1 MGLFGQGQAVFHSV
15 KRLFLVCPIL
25 PRRAGIWIW
34 ATRVGSTSLTEPL
47 LKQWVEGGSLTSKPH
62 TPRLS
67 AEKIY
72 L

>member
-1 MGLFGQGQAVFHSV
+1 MGLFGQGEEIFL

-25 PRRAGIWIW
+25 PCRAGIWIW